1 MAERQE
7 QDAGAGAELKLL
19 TSNSMRGVLDELIP
33 AFERAS
39 GRRVS
44 LSYDPAQIMLKRIA
58 AGESGDVAILSQPA
72 IDALAEERKI
82 APDSRR
88 TLARCGVGIGVRAG
102 APKPDIGSVDAF
114 KRALLAAKS
123 IAHTTHGASGI
134 HFSGIVERLGIAS
147 EVKAKAVQNQGGLIG
162 TLVVEGK
169 AELAVQQI
177 PELMAVPGL
186 EVVGPLPQELQA
198 ISVVTVGIFAGAKE
212 QAGAKA
218 LIDFL
223 LSPTSARVFRAKG
236 LEPA

>member
-1 MAERQE
+1 MAERQGE
-7 QDAGAGAELKLL
+7 DTGAELKLL

-39 GRRVS
+39 GKRVA
-44 LSYDPAQIMLKRIA
+44 LSYDPAQIMMKRIA
-58 AGESGDVAILSQPA
+58 GGESGDLVILSQPA
-72 IDALAEERKI
+72 IDALAGLHKI
-82 APDSRR
+82 VPDSRR

-102 APKPDIGSVDAF
+102 AAKPDIGSVEAL
-114 KRALLAAKS
+114 KRALLEAKS

-134 HFSGIVERLGIAS
+134 HFSGIVERLGIAN

-198 ISVVTVGIFAGAKE
+198 ISVVTVGIFADARARSDA
-212 QAGAKA
+212 QA

-223 LSPTSARVFRAKG
+223 LLPTSARVFRAKG